1 MLHITYKFPKFEH
14 LSEKRFISTVKIIF
28 KNLLE
33 MITGEY
39 ASAIDNRGEMST
51 HRPIEKSQMSH
62 ATNVQIGG
70 TVNNYAAHSPGM
82 PHTPGISY
90 VNGVGYLDV
99 GTG

>member
-1 MLHITYKFPKFEH
+1 
-14 LSEKRFISTVKIIF
+14 
-28 KNLLE
+28 

-99 GTG
+99 GTGQLSFGFSVNEIRVFSFKELLKN